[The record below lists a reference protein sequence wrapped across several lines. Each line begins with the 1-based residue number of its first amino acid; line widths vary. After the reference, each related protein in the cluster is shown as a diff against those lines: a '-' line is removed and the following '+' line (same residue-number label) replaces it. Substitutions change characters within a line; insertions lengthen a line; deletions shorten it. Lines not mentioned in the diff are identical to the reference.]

1 MISRKY
7 LKACPPNTYQQKEFI
22 MKSILAISI
31 IAAYIFT
38 AQDPQIVLSHQ
49 YKAYVIAQQ
58 FNPNGITK
66 LKERILNDKK
76 KLPRAAKQFLEKNIA
91 WDVFA
96 KATLHSQWDELGVK
110 QKKEYTNAL
119 KKMMLK
125 RYAKYFDPNK
135 KFSVKFPSLTD
146 YKMLRG
152 EKFAKVTTIVSSV
165 SNESEFEAEFIF
177 IFKDKHWML
186 CDIYIDGV
194 SKSRSYRTAM
204 RKIYKKDGYA
214 GLISKLK
221 DRINKLKR
229 AS

>member
-1 MISRKY
+1 
-7 LKACPPNTYQQKEFI
+7 
-22 MKSILAISI
+22 MKSILLASLVT
-31 IAAYIFT
+31 AYIFT

-58 FNPNGITK
+58 LNPNGINK
-66 LKERILNDKK
+66 MRDRIIRDDK
-76 KLPRAAKQFLEKNIA
+76 KLPRSVKQFLKKNIA

-110 QKKEYTNAL
+110 QRKEYTNAL

-125 RYAKYFDPNK
+125 RYAKYFSPDK
-135 KFSVKFPSLTD
+135 KFSVKFPNQTD

-152 EKFAKVTTIVSSV
+152 EKFAKVKTIVSSI
-165 SNESEFEAEFIF
+165 SNESEFEADFIF
-177 IFKDKHWML
+177 IFKDKHWMM

-194 SKSRSYRTAM
+194 SKSRSYRAAM
-204 RKIYKKDGYA
+204 RRIYKKDGYV
-214 GLISKLK
+214 GIMSKLK

>member
-1 MISRKY
+1 
-7 LKACPPNTYQQKEFI
+7 
-22 MKSILAISI
+22 MKSILLASLVT
-31 IAAYIFT
+31 AYIFT

-58 FNPNGITK
+58 LNPNGINK
-66 LKERILNDKK
+66 MRDRIIRDDK
-76 KLPRAAKQFLEKNIA
+76 KLPRSVKQFLKKNIA

-110 QKKEYTNAL
+110 QRKEYTNAL

-125 RYAKYFDPNK
+125 RYAKYFSPDK
-135 KFSVKFPSLTD
+135 KFSVKFPNQTD

-152 EKFAKVTTIVSSV
+152 EKFAKVKTIVSSI
-165 SNESEFEAEFIF
+165 SNESEFEADFIF
-177 IFKDKHWML
+177 IFKDKHWMM

-194 SKSRSYRTAM
+194 SKSRSYRAAM
-204 RKIYKKDGYA
+204 RRIYKKDGYV
-214 GLISKLK
+214 GIMSKLK
-221 DRINKLKR
+221 DRINKLRR

>member
-1 MISRKY
+1 
-7 LKACPPNTYQQKEFI
+7 
-22 MKSILAISI
+22 MKGLLIASIVT
-31 IAAYIFT
+31 AYIFT

-58 FNPNGITK
+58 LNPNGIITVRD
-66 LKERILNDKK
+66 RILNDKK
-76 KLPRAAKQFLEKNIA
+76 KLPRAAKQFLDKNIA

-96 KATLHSQWDELGVK
+96 KNTLNSQWGELGKK

-135 KFSVKFPSLTD
+135 KFSVKFPNSTN

-152 EKFAKVTTIVSSV
+152 EKFAKVNTIVSSIA
-165 SNESEFEAEFIF
+165 NESEFSADFIF

-204 RKIYKKDGYA
+204 RRIYKKHGYV
-214 GLISKLK
+214 GIMSKLK
-221 DRINKLKR
+221 NKVSKLKR
-229 AS
+229 AG